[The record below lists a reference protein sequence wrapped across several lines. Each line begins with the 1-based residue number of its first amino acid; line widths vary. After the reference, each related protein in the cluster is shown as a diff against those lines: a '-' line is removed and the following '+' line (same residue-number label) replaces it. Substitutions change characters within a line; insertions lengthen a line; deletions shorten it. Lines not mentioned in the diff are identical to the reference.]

1 MKLNHLQ
8 ILDKLDI
15 GYEVV
20 IPTPEVKRKKPKPYR
35 PERGFPVGELTYE
48 QVQDQLR
55 NPNKR
60 IKGPI
65 APWQPISEKA

>member
-1 MKLNHLQ
+1 MKLNHLK
-8 ILDKLDI
+8 ILDTLDI

-20 IPTPEVKRKKPKPYR
+20 VPTPEVKRKKPKPYR
-35 PERGFPVGELTYE
+35 LGSNFPVGELTLE
-48 QVQDQLR
+48 QIQDRLR

-65 APWQPISEKA
+65 APWQPLSEKA